1 MAVDVLPCGP
11 RLSWGAAPH
20 GAEIWM
26 NRAWWKP
33 ALVGAVCALG
43 ATAQTAAAAEE
54 LEGAEAED
62 APVLAPR
69 APLTLERV
77 LLSSG
82 GVGYFEYEATVSGDA
97 QLTLDVRADDVDDVL
112 KSIVVFDDQGG
123 MGEVTLPGK
132 AAADEIFRDLPFDPG
147 SLGSEEALLVALRG
161 AEVVVTTA
169 DGEHQGRIL
178 SVTPEVVQLPDRA
191 STVRH
196 RLAIASNGAV
206 ISVIL
211 EEATSVRFLDP
222 ALQKQIDVALASL
235 LTQKDRGRRTLA
247 IRERGVG
254 NRVVRVGYVV
264 AAPLWKST
272 YRLTLPADPREKTAQ
287 IVGLAVVENQS
298 GAPFRGVDLTLVS
311 GNPVTFRQA
320 LYQAY
325 YVDRPEIPVEVVGR
339 VLPRLDEGAT
349 GIAEKRER
357 APHAFGAVDGG
368 EAGAPMPAPF
378 VPQPPVA
385 PPRAESTEAATQV
398 VFHLPAPIDIAAGE
412 SALIP
417 ILDRKIPAER
427 VSLYQPDVDAHNP
440 IASVML
446 VNDTE
451 TGLPPGVITT
461 FERSASGVVTYLGDA
476 RLAPLPAGDRRMV
489 SFGVDQKVR
498 IDRLDRDTQ
507 TITLATLSGGTL
519 KLTRTARRTTEY
531 TIAGAARE
539 PRTVIVEHP
548 RLQGFELATP
558 KEGVEIT
565 PNYYR
570 IRAEVPAGQTITL
583 AVTLERPIV
592 ERVAIADL
600 SAAALEA
607 YATTG
612 ELPPAIRAALSRVA
626 TLRAAVDEKVA
637 AASAIEAEIAQVT
650 TEQARIRDNL
660 KVVPSGSAL
669 AQRYLTTLGE
679 QEDRLAALNTKL
691 SDARRAVDAARK
703 ALADAIRGLSG

>member
-1 MAVDVLPCGP
+1 
-11 RLSWGAAPH
+11 
-20 GAEIWM
+20 M
-26 NRAWWKP
+26 NRGWWKA
-33 ALVGAVCALG
+33 ALIGAVAALG
-43 ATAQTAAAAEE
+43 TTAQPASAEE
-54 LEGAEAED
+54 PEGREAED
-62 APVLAPR
+62 AVAPPAREPLA
-69 APLTLERV
+69 LKRV

-82 GVGYFEYEATVSGDA
+82 GVGYFEYEARVHGDA
-97 QLTLDVRADDVDDVL
+97 DLSLGVRADDIDDVL
-112 KSIVVFDDQGG
+112 KSIVVYDDQGG

-191 STVRH
+191 SVVRH
-196 RLAIASNGAV
+196 RLALASNGAV
-206 ISVIL
+206 ITMIL
-211 EEATSVRFLDP
+211 EDVTSVRFLDP
-222 ALQKQIDVALASL
+222 ALRQQLDAALGSL
-235 LTQKDRGRRTLA
+235 LTQADRGRRTLA
-247 IRERGVG
+247 IHERGTG
-254 NRVVRVGYVV
+254 DRVVRVGYVV

-272 YRLTLPADPREKTAQ
+272 YRLTLPADARDKTAQ

-339 VLPRLDEGAT
+339 VLPRLDVGAA

-357 APHAFGAVDGG
+357 GVRAFGAVDGG
-368 EAGAPMPAPF
+368 EAAPSLAPMPAPF
-378 VPQPPVA
+378 GPPPPAA

-417 ILDRKIPAER
+417 ILDRRIPAER
-427 VSLYQPDVDAHNP
+427 VSVYQPDVDAHNP

-446 VNDTE
+446 ANDSE

-461 FERSASGVVTYLGDA
+461 FERTASGTVTYLGDA
-476 RLAPLPAGDRRMV
+476 RLAALPAGEKRMV

-498 IDRLDRDTQ
+498 IDRRDRDAQ
-507 TITLATLSGGTL
+507 TITLATISGGTL

-531 TIAGAARE
+531 TIVGAARE
-539 PRTVIVEHP
+539 PRTVILEHP
-548 RLQGFELATP
+548 RMQGFELAAP
-558 KEGVEIT
+558 KEGVEVT
-565 PNYYR
+565 PTHYR
-570 IRAEVPAGQTITL
+570 VRAEVPAGQTITTT
-583 AVTLERPIV
+583 VTLERPLV
-592 ERVAIADL
+592 ERIAIADL
-600 SAAALEA
+600 STAALEA

-612 ELPPAIRAALSRVA
+612 ELPPAIRAALSRIA
-626 TLRAAVDEKVA
+626 TLRAAVDEKA
-637 AASAIEAEIAQVT
+637 AAVSEIEADIARLT
-650 TEQARIRDNL
+650 AEQARIRDNL

-679 QEDRLAALNTKL
+679 QEDRLTSLNARL
-691 SDARRAVDAARK
+691 ADARRAAEAARK
-703 ALADAIRGLSG
+703 TLADAIRGLSG